1 MPFYPQPDEPL
12 SVMDNALQEPTG
24 FDVSLPEGTNP
35 EPLQQQPSVWDAAFR
50 QNNLLAGMFRP
61 AKQFEPADGYNPY
74 SDKNELKG
82 YEQWGSAFADSKSP
96 EETAWIK
103 NQIDD
108 ENEDRRV
115 LSEAGAEGTLASIAA
130 GIIDPVTVASMF
142 IPGAQGSLAARI
154 GSQVAIGAA
163 GTALSEVALNNEQYT
178 RTARESAAHITA
190 GALLSGV
197 FATAGAMITPSVR
210 NAVTREVAEALDN
223 MNASPT
229 INNAADALADTL
241 PNGGSVGAMRIRE
254 ATLEDLTPV
263 SGGPLGKLAKKAGMK
278 PHDLAEL
285 FAAELAQS
293 DGIKSVEVAG
303 PGFINLFLAPS
314 FWAGVVLGA
323 CSNKEY
329 GRTDHGKG
337 AKYNVEFVS
346 ANPTGPMHMG
356 NARGG
361 ALGDCLAAVLDWS
374 GYDVTREFYINDA
387 GNQIQKFGK
396 SLAVRYLQKY
406 CGEEAYPL
414 PAECYQGGDIKVL
427 AGEFAEL
434 NGDKYVASCKGMDE
448 ETLFESEAF
457 AALKDALVAYAL
469 PKNIAA
475 LKRDL
480 GKYRIDYDVWFHES
494 TLHESGAVLA
504 VVDKL
509 LELGACYKAEDGA
522 IMYRSAQYAAKY
534 GTVNKKKTD
543 DGTEEEAKDEVLV
556 RANGIPT
563 YFAADIAYHYNKLAT
578 RGFAKAIDVWG
589 ADHHG
594 HVARMKGAMDAI
606 GLHGEDLDVV
616 LMQMVNLMRDG
627 QPVRM
632 SKRTGNAITLTDL
645 LEEVPIDSA
654 RFLFNM
660 HDAGSGIDFD
670 LDQAVKTDN
679 DNPVYYVQ
687 YAHARICSILKKME
701 SEGVAFAGAE
711 NIDATLLTEPSEM
724 DLIRMLAAFPQEI
737 VMAAEKYDPSRINRF
752 VIDLASAFHR
762 FYGSCR
768 IQGAD
773 PAVQQ
778 ARLALCIGVKNVIF
792 NVLTMFKINVP
803 EKM

>member
-1 MPFYPQPDEPL
+1 
-12 SVMDNALQEPTG
+12 
-24 FDVSLPEGTNP
+24 
-35 EPLQQQPSVWDAAFR
+35 
-50 QNNLLAGMFRP
+50 
-61 AKQFEPADGYNPY
+61 
-74 SDKNELKG
+74 
-82 YEQWGSAFADSKSP
+82 
-96 EETAWIK
+96 
-103 NQIDD
+103 
-108 ENEDRRV
+108 
-115 LSEAGAEGTLASIAA
+115 
-130 GIIDPVTVASMF
+130 
-142 IPGAQGSLAARI
+142 
-154 GSQVAIGAA
+154 
-163 GTALSEVALNNEQYT
+163 
-178 RTARESAAHITA
+178 
-190 GALLSGV
+190 
-197 FATAGAMITPSVR
+197 MI
-210 NAVTREVAEALDN
+210 
-223 MNASPT
+223 
-229 INNAADALADTL
+229 ADALLAHL
-241 PNGGSVGAMRIRE
+241 PSIENSVF
-254 ATLEDLTPV
+254 
-263 SGGPLGKLAKKAGMK
+263 AK
-278 PHDLAEL
+278 
-285 FAAELAQS
+285 
-293 DGIKSVEVAG
+293 VEVAG

-314 FWAGVVLGA
+314 FWASVVLGA

-361 ALGDCLAAVLDWS
+361 ALGDCLSAVLDWS

-434 NGDKYVASCKGMDE
+434 NGDKYVAACKGMDE

-494 TLHESGAVLA
+494 TLHESGAVKA

-534 GTVNKKKTD
+534 GTVNKKKTE

-578 RGFAKAIDVWG
+578 R
-589 ADHHG
+589 
-594 HVARMKGAMDAI
+594 
-606 GLHGEDLDVV
+606 LNGEDLDVV

-701 SEGVAFAGAE
+701 SEGVQFAGAE
-711 NIDATLLTEPSEM
+711 KVDATLLTEPSEM

-752 VIDLASAFHR
+752 VIDLAAFRAQTPLCSRHVWPCASA
-762 FYGSCR
+762 
-768 IQGAD
+768 
-773 PAVQQ
+773 
-778 ARLALCIGVKNVIF
+778 
-792 NVLTMFKINVP
+792 
-803 EKM
+803 

>member
-1 MPFYPQPDEPL
+1 MTDFEKTYQNYNPRQAALDEAR
-12 SVMDNALQEPTG
+12 ALLTAAAKAAMADG
-24 FDVSLPEGTNP
+24 TLPEAELP
-35 EPLQQQPSVWDAAFR
+35 AFIV
-50 QNNLLAGMFRP
+50 
-61 AKQFEPADGYNPY
+61 EIPADV
-74 SDKNELKG
+74 KNGDIASNL
-82 YEQWGSAFADSKSP
+82 AM
-96 EETAWIK
+96 
-103 NQIDD
+103 
-108 ENEDRRV
+108 
-115 LSEAGAEGTLASIAA
+115 AGA
-130 GIIDPVTVASMF
+130 
-142 IPGAQGSLAARI
+142 
-154 GSQVAIGAA
+154 
-163 GTALSEVALNNEQYT
+163 
-178 RTARESAAHITA
+178 RTWRKAPK
-190 GALLSGV
+190 
-197 FATAGAMITPSVR
+197 MI
-210 NAVTREVAEALDN
+210 
-223 MNASPT
+223 
-229 INNAADALADTL
+229 ADALLAHL
-241 PNGGSVGAMRIRE
+241 PSLENSVF
-254 ATLEDLTPV
+254 
-263 SGGPLGKLAKKAGMK
+263 SK
-278 PHDLAEL
+278 
-285 FAAELAQS
+285 
-293 DGIKSVEVAG
+293 VEVAG
-303 PGFINLFLAPS
+303 PGFINLFLSQS

-323 CSNKEY
+323 CANKEY

-396 SLAVRYLQKY
+396 SLAVRYLQQF

-414 PAECYQGGDIKVL
+414 PKECYQGGDIKVL

-434 NGDKYVASCKGMDE
+434 NGDKYVAACKGMSE
-448 ETLFESEAF
+448 EALFESEAF

-534 GTVNKKKTD
+534 GTVNKKKTE

-594 HVARMKGAMDAI
+594 HVARLKGALDAL
-606 GLHGEDLDVV
+606 GLNGSERLDIV
-616 LMQMVNLMRDG
+616 LMQLVKLLRDG
-627 QPVRM
+627 EVVRM
-632 SKRTGNAITLTDL
+632 SKRTGKAISLHDL
-645 LEEVPIDSA
+645 LDEVSVDAA
-654 RFLFNM
+654 RWYFNAKPDTQM
-660 HDAGSGIDFD
+660 EFD
-670 LDQAVKTDN
+670 LGLAVREDSE
-679 DNPVYYVQ
+679 NPIYYIQ
-687 YAHARICSILKKME
+687 YAHARICSLLKALEEEGHSVKPGAVDLSILSSDAEHALIKE
-701 SEGVAFAGAE
+701 LSSFAE
-711 NIDATLLTEPSEM
+711 E
-724 DLIRMLAAFPQEI
+724 IRMAARD
-737 VMAAEKYDPSRINRF
+737 YDPSYINRYLMRLAAAF
-752 VIDLASAFHR
+752 HKFYNACRIKGEDEAVIDARLKLASATR
-762 FYGSCR
+762 
-768 IQGAD
+768 Q
-773 PAVQQ
+773 V
-778 ARLALCIGVKNVIF
+778 LANGLKVIGCSA
-792 NVLTMFKINVP
+792 P

>member
-1 MPFYPQPDEPL
+1 MTDFEKTY
-12 SVMDNALQEPTG
+12 
-24 FDVSLPEGTNP
+24 
-35 EPLQQQPSVWDAAFR
+35 
-50 QNNLLAGMFRP
+50 QN
-61 AKQFEPADGYNPY
+61 YNPRAAALAEARALLTEAA
-74 SDKNELKG
+74 K
-82 YEQWGSAFADSKSP
+82 AAMAD
-96 EETAWIK
+96 
-103 NQIDD
+103 
-108 ENEDRRV
+108 
-115 LSEAGAEGTLASIAA
+115 GTLAEAELPAFIVEIPADTKNGDIA
-130 GIIDPVTVASMF
+130 SN
-142 IPGAQGSLAARI
+142 LAM
-154 GSQVAIGAA
+154 
-163 GTALSEVALNNEQYT
+163 
-178 RTARESAAHITA
+178 A
-190 GALLSGV
+190 GARTWRK
-197 FATAGAMITPSVR
+197 APKMI
-210 NAVTREVAEALDN
+210 
-223 MNASPT
+223 
-229 INNAADALADTL
+229 ADALLAHL
-241 PNGGSVGAMRIRE
+241 PSIEHSVF
-254 ATLEDLTPV
+254 
-263 SGGPLGKLAKKAGMK
+263 AK
-278 PHDLAEL
+278 
-285 FAAELAQS
+285 
-293 DGIKSVEVAG
+293 VEVAG

-314 FWAGVVLGA
+314 FWASVVLGA

-396 SLAVRYLQKY
+396 SLAVRYLQQF

-427 AGEFAEL
+427 AGEFAEI
-434 NGDKYVASCKGMDE
+434 NGDKYVAACSGLDE
-448 ETLFESEAF
+448 EALFASEAF
-457 AALKDALVAYAL
+457 ETLKNALVDYAL

-494 TLHESGAVLA
+494 TLHESGAVLD
-504 VVDKL
+504 VVNKL

-534 GTVNKKKTD
+534 GTVNKKKTE

-606 GLHGEDLDVV
+606 GLNGEDLDVV

-701 SEGVAFAGAE
+701 SEGVQFAGAE
-711 NIDATLLTEPSEM
+711 QVDATLLTEPSEM

-773 PAVQQ
+773 SAVQQ

-792 NVLTMFKINVP
+792 NVLAMFKITVP

>member
-1 MPFYPQPDEPL
+1 MPR
-12 SVMDNALQEPTG
+12 
-24 FDVSLPEGTNP
+24 
-35 EPLQQQPSVWDAAFR
+35 W
-50 QNNLLAGMFRP
+50 
-61 AKQFEPADGYNPY
+61 K
-74 SDKNELKG
+74 
-82 YEQWGSAFADSKSP
+82 W
-96 EETAWIK
+96 
-103 NQIDD
+103 
-108 ENEDRRV
+108 
-115 LSEAGAEGTLASIAA
+115 
-130 GIIDPVTVASMF
+130 
-142 IPGAQGSLAARI
+142 
-154 GSQVAIGAA
+154 
-163 GTALSEVALNNEQYT
+163 
-178 RTARESAAHITA
+178 
-190 GALLSGV
+190 
-197 FATAGAMITPSVR
+197 
-210 NAVTREVAEALDN
+210 
-223 MNASPT
+223 
-229 INNAADALADTL
+229 
-241 PNGGSVGAMRIRE
+241 
-254 ATLEDLTPV
+254 
-263 SGGPLGKLAKKAGMK
+263 
-278 PHDLAEL
+278 
-285 FAAELAQS
+285 
-293 DGIKSVEVAG
+293 
-303 PGFINLFLAPS
+303 LAPASSTCSWLQS
-314 FWAGVVLGA
+314 FWASVVLGA

-361 ALGDCLAAVLDWS
+361 ALGDCLSAVLDWS

-434 NGDKYVASCKGMDE
+434 NGDKYVAACKGMDE

-494 TLHESGAVLA
+494 TLHESGAVKA

-534 GTVNKKKTD
+534 GTVNKKKTE

-606 GLHGEDLDVV
+606 GLNGEDLDVV

-701 SEGVAFAGAE
+701 SEGVQFAGAE
-711 NIDATLLTEPSEM
+711 KVDATLLTEPSEM

-778 ARLALCIGVKNVIF
+778 ARLALCIGVKNAIF

>member
-1 MPFYPQPDEPL
+1 MNYKYYNPRKAALDTAREL
-12 SVMDNALQEPTG
+12 LTGALNAAVADG
-24 FDVSLPEGTNP
+24 SLPEAPLP
-35 EPLQQQPSVWDAAFR
+35 EFIV
-50 QNNLLAGMFRP
+50 
-61 AKQFEPADGYNPY
+61 EIPADV
-74 SDKNELKG
+74 KNG
-82 YEQWGSAFADSKSP
+82 DIASNAAM
-96 EETAWIK
+96 
-103 NQIDD
+103 
-108 ENEDRRV
+108 
-115 LSEAGAEGTLASIAA
+115 AGARAFHKAPRQIAQA
-130 GIIDPVTVASMF
+130 IVDHLNLE
-142 IPGAQGSLAARI
+142 GSLFDR
-154 GSQVAIGAA
+154 
-163 GTALSEVALNNEQYT
+163 
-178 RTARESAAHITA
+178 
-190 GALLSGV
+190 
-197 FATAGAMITPSVR
+197 
-210 NAVTREVAEALDN
+210 AE
-223 MNASPT
+223 
-229 INNAADALADTL
+229 I
-241 PNGGSVGAMRIRE
+241 
-254 ATLEDLTPV
+254 
-263 SGGPLGKLAKKAGMK
+263 
-278 PHDLAEL
+278 
-285 FAAELAQS
+285 
-293 DGIKSVEVAG
+293 AG
-303 PGFINLFLAPS
+303 PGFINLFLGAHWFTS
-314 FWAGVVLGA
+314 VLQA
-323 CSNKEY
+323 AATEPEY
-329 GRTDHGKG
+329 GRTDGGAGKR
-337 AKYNVEFVS
+337 YNVEFVS

-361 ALGDCLAAVLDWS
+361 ALGDCLSAVLDWS

-434 NGDKYVASCKGMDE
+434 NGDKYVAACKGMDE

-494 TLHESGAVLA
+494 TLHESGAVMA

-534 GTVNKKKTD
+534 GTVNKKKTE

-606 GLHGEDLDVV
+606 GLNGEDLDVV

-632 SKRTGNAITLTDL
+632 SKRTGKAITLTDL

-701 SEGVAFAGAE
+701 SEGVQFAGAE
-711 NIDATLLTEPSEM
+711 NIAATLPTEPSEK
-724 DLIRMLAAFPQEI
+724 DLIRMLEQALQSMVDQDEEAAFAIPERDNMINQQMQDIRAKLLSKENLEKEDILKELFEI
-737 VMAAEKYDPSRINRF
+737 
-752 VIDLASAFHR
+752 SAMLRNIERAGDH
-762 FYGSCR
+762 
-768 IQGAD
+768 
-773 PAVQQ
+773 
-778 ARLALCIGVKNVIF
+778 VKNICEH
-792 NVLTMFKINVP
+792 VLYMMKGQHYDFG
-803 EKM
+803 